1 MSPGTDLALDDTDR
15 PKSRNAPG
23 EAGQLACRHHLV
35 DVLVRERCLF
45 GQALDRRSAHRN
57 AGLLQLVAQIRAAN
71 LALRLVPAQCTS
83 SSMAGREEG
92 APRLYACQHI

>member
-1 MSPGTDLALDDTDR
+1 MPAAIDSTLDDTDR
-15 PKSRNAPG
+15 PKSRNTPG

-45 GQALDRRSAHRN
+45 GQTLDRRSPQRN
-57 AGLLQLVAQIRAAN
+57 AGLLQLSAQIRAAN

-92 APRLYACQHI
+92 APRLYACQ

>member
-23 EAGQLACRHHLV
+23 KAGHLAGRHHLV
-35 DVLVRERCLF
+35 DVLVGERCLF
-45 GQALDRRSAHRN
+45 SQTLDRRSAHRN
-57 AGLLQLVAQIRAAN
+57 AGVLQLGTQIRAAN
-71 LALRLVPAQCTS
+71 LALCLVPAQCTS

-92 APRLYACQHI
+92 ASRLYACQHI